1 METLHIELNG
11 LSPLL
16 MHSPE
21 SMHRAD
27 DKALGR
33 KVIPSPEEEAT
44 ASRYLL
50 PDGNFYVPAIA
61 VRSSMLQGARGYR
74 IGKRPAREILAGA
87 IILTDEVFPLMRNG
101 KPISGSDYT
110 IDSRRAVVQR
120 QGVIRSRA
128 KIELPWQL
136 EAVFG
141 YNSQLAN
148 LEQIRMALN
157 NAGQI
162 AGLLDGRPGS
172 GLWFGRFEV
181 TDIWSE

>member
-1 METLHIELNG
+1 MEILHIKLNG

-21 SMHRAD
+21 SMRRTD
-27 DKALGR
+27 DETLGR
-33 KVIPSPEEEAT
+33 KVIPSPEEEAA

-61 VRSSMLQGARGYR
+61 VRSSMLHGARGYR

-87 IILTDEVFPLMRNG
+87 VILSDEVFPLLRDG
-101 KPISGSDYT
+101 QPIAGDDYV

-120 QGVIRSRA
+120 QGIIRNRA
-128 KIELPWQL
+128 KIELPWQV
-136 EAVFG
+136 EAVFD

-148 LEQIRMALN
+148 LEQIKTALN

-162 AGLLDGRPGS
+162 AGLLDGRPGT
-172 GLWFGRFEV
+172 GLWFGRYEV